1 MLLLHGFALFWQ
13 VERKTGASVQLAK
26 KNQDPDSCR
35 LHMPAILSVHQA
47 YCSQCVHTC
56 QADYRELTVTGSLI
70 SAGSLKRVV
79 YFTEAEMHARD
90 WKCQILAT
98 AMTNNNY
105 YYHYYDDNHHHINN
119 INNNSSNSISSN
131 TNTNSN
137 NTNSTSSS
145 SSSNS
150 NNNSNPDGA
159 PQREPLSQMMT
170 DSATLFL
177 SWREMKTCTILHA
190 SRRNRC
196 MQRTCC

>member
-1 MLLLHGFALFWQ
+1 
-13 VERKTGASVQLAK
+13 
-26 KNQDPDSCR
+26 
-35 LHMPAILSVHQA
+35 
-47 YCSQCVHTC
+47 
-56 QADYRELTVTGSLI
+56 
-70 SAGSLKRVV
+70 
-79 YFTEAEMHARD
+79 MHATD

-137 NTNSTSSS
+137 NTS